1 MSAFEFNKW
10 AGAVLSTALLLMV
23 PNMFGDMLFV
33 AHHDPTTPVYVVDT
47 PEETRST
54 GPAEIQHIPLPL
66 LLLAAN
72 PDLGKK
78 TAKKCTVCHTLSF
91 DGKDKIGP
99 NLWDI
104 VGRDKGSRANFRYSA
119 NLVKAGGK
127 WTYNELNL
135 FLESPK
141 TYIPGTK
148 MVFPGIK
155 KREAR
160 AGLITYLRTL
170 SDTPVPLPTN

>member
-23 PNMFGDMLFV
+23 LNMFGDLLFV

-54 GPAEIQHIPLPL
+54 GLAEVQHIPFPSL
-66 LLLAAN
+66 LVAAN
-72 PDLGKK
+72 PDVGKK
-78 TAKKCTVCHTLSF
+78 TAKRCATCHTLSF
-91 DGKDKIGP
+91 GGKAKIGP

-104 VGRDKGSRANFRYSA
+104 VGRDKGSQANFRYSA
-119 NLVKAGGK
+119 NLVKAGGQ
-127 WTYNELNL
+127 WTYDELNL

-141 TYIPGTK
+141 TYIPGTR

-155 KREAR
+155 KREVR
-160 AGLITYLRTL
+160 ADLIMYLRAL